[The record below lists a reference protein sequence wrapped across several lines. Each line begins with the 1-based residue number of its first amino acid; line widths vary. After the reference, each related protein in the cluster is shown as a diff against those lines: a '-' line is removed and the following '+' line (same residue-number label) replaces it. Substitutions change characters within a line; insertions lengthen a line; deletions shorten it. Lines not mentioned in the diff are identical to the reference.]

1 MVKTC
6 SLPSVCRGRVNEVV
20 AVDGV
25 VDILGGVVTDVMV
38 EDNVVDDA
46 AVDDVVFGVLEFDE
60 MVFVDVVEV
69 VVCVVVVVMIFDDVK
84 HAVSCLMAG
93 LASITVKNRRY
104 QKDVF

>member
-1 MVKTC
+1 MVKTY

-38 EDNVVDDA
+38 EDNVVDGA

-60 MVFVDVVEV
+60 MVFVVVVEV
-69 VVCVVVVVMIFDDVK
+69 VVCVLVVVMIFDDVK
-84 HAVSCLMAG
+84 HAASGLMVG
-93 LASITVKNRRY
+93 LASIT
-104 QKDVF
+104 